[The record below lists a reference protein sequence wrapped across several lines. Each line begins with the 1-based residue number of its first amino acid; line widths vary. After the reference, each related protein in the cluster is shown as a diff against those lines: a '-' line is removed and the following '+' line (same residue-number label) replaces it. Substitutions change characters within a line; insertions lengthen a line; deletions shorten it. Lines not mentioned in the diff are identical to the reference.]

1 MSNLFMSYYS
11 EEEADAEDIA
21 RHLES
26 VFQSAGLEVFMASRP
41 ESVRPG
47 DVWQDKVIDALSDA
61 DVLLVLM
68 TVNAL
73 SRPWIN
79 FEIGVAW
86 ARRARILIFCNGGM
100 TPAGL
105 PTPYNTLQA
114 VDINGMTHESRLNR
128 VTEAVASALDIR
140 PSETS
145 DFNGTGARAGLSIVF
160 SRSIEATIRTWNRI
174 PSANIGATVNGE
186 FLIGRVG
193 PASISRARMAGFQA
207 GEALFVRLFLGR
219 AREGRYINA
228 MAGGAA
234 ASFFDAIN
242 RDDVIVRASIRLA
255 AVIEERDMATP
266 LIVVDDVKE
275 ISQ

>member
-26 VFQSAGLEVFMASRP
+26 VFQNAGLEVFMASRP

-73 SRPWIN
+73 NRPWIN

-114 VDINGMTHESRLNR
+114 VDINGMTHESRLTR

-145 DFNGTGARAGLSIVF
+145 EARAGVSMVF
-160 SRSIEATIRTWNRI
+160 DRPIEATIRTWNRI
-174 PSANIGATVNGE
+174 PSPNIGATADGE
-186 FLIGRVG
+186 FLVGRVG
-193 PASISRARMAGFQA
+193 SASTSRARMAGFKA

-228 MAGGAA
+228 MAGGEAA
-234 ASFFDAIN
+234 LLFDTIN

-255 AVIEERDMATP
+255 AVIEEGENVIP
-266 LIVVDDVKE
+266 VIVVDTAEV
-275 ISQ
+275 ISR

>member
-1 MSNLFMSYYS
+1 MT
-11 EEEADAEDIA
+11 
-21 RHLES
+21 
-26 VFQSAGLEVFMASRP
+26 
-41 ESVRPG
+41 VRPG

-114 VDINGMTHESRLNR
+114 VDINGMTHELRLNR

-140 PSETS
+140 PVELAVQHLY
-145 DFNGTGARAGLSIVF
+145 GEGAPWIPAKAGMTGRGGVSIVF

-174 PSANIGATVNGE
+174 PSANIGATADGE

-193 PASISRARMAGFQA
+193 PASISRARMAGFKA

-219 AREGRYINA
+219 AREGRYIDA
-228 MAGGAA
+228 MAGGAS

-266 LIVVDDVKE
+266 VIVVDDVKE
-275 ISQ
+275 ISQE

>member
-26 VFQSAGLEVFMASRP
+26 VFQNAGLEVFMASRP

-128 VTEAVASALDIR
+128 VTEVVASALNIR

-145 DFNGTGARAGLSIVF
+145 EARAGVSIVF
-160 SRSIEATIRTWNRI
+160 NRPIEATLRTWNRI
-174 PSANIGATVNGE
+174 PSANVGATADGE
-186 FLIGRVG
+186 FLVGRVG
-193 PASISRARMAGFQA
+193 PASISRACMAGFQA

-234 ASFFDAIN
+234 ASLFDAIN

-255 AVIEERDMATP
+255 AVVEERDMATP
-266 LIVVDDVKE
+266 IIVVDDVKE

>member
-1 MSNLFMSYYS
+1 MSYYS

-21 RHLES
+21 THLES

-68 TVNAL
+68 TFNAL

-114 VDINGMTHESRLNR
+114 VDINGMTHEVKLNR
-128 VTEAVASALDIR
+128 VTDAVASALDIR
-140 PSETS
+140 PSETPVS
-145 DFNGTGARAGLSIVF
+145 SVPRAGVSITF

-174 PSANIGATVNGE
+174 PSNNISATADGE
-186 FLIGRVG
+186 FLVGRVG

-228 MAGGAA
+228 MAGGAV
-234 ASFFDAIN
+234 ASFFDSIT

-255 AVIEERDMATP
+255 AVIEDRDMATP

>member
-21 RHLES
+21 RHLEG
-26 VFQSAGLEVFMASRP
+26 VFQDAGLEVFMASRP

-47 DVWQDKVIDALSDA
+47 DIWQDKVIDALSDA

-68 TVNAL
+68 TFNAL

-114 VDINGMTHESRLNR
+114 VDINGMSHEVKLNR
-128 VTEAVASALDIR
+128 VTDAVASALDIR

-145 DFNGTGARAGLSIVF
+145 VPSVPRAGFSATF

-174 PSANIGATVNGE
+174 PSANTGATADGE
-186 FLIGRVG
+186 FLVGRVG
-193 PASISRARMAGFQA
+193 PASISRARVAGFQA

-234 ASFFDAIN
+234 ASFFDAIT
-242 RDDVIVRASIRLA
+242 RDDVVVRASIRLA
-255 AVIEERDMATP
+255 AIVEERDMATP
-266 LIVVDDVKE
+266 LLVVDDVQE
-275 ISQ
+275 ISGE